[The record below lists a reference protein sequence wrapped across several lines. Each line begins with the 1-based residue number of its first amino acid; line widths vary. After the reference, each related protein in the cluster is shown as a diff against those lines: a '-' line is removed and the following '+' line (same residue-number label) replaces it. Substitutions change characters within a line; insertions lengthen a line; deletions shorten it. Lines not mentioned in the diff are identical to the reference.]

1 MSQSHAWFFIFFRR
15 IGHDLDLISADDVT
29 AFCCGDKCLSS
40 ESGLKLGI
48 YSHLRSLNNL
58 GGLWNVFKGVMLLI
72 FVLDFTLMVAN
83 AGFAAWLL
91 LA

>member
-1 MSQSHAWFFIFFRR
+1 MGGFNLALSALNVLLLFNIGGFETEAQWATLLIFNAMAHGSQFFGNAPMALQNR
-15 IGHDLDLISADDVT
+15 
-29 AFCCGDKCLSS
+29 
-40 ESGLKLGI
+40 SG
-48 YSHLRSLNNL
+48 
-58 GGLWNVFKGVMLLI
+58 GGLWNFFKGVMLLI